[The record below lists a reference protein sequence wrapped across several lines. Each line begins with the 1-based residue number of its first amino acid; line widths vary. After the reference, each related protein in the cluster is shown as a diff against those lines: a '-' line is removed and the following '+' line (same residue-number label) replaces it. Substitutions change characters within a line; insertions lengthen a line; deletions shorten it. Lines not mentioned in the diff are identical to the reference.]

1 MRFNIMLFVAT
12 TMAGW
17 AVAHAHPANS
27 LLCAIGDIFECT
39 SGEACEKVSHA
50 EIAAPNFIR
59 INLEEKT
66 VGGVGPGAK
75 KDRQSSIR
83 SIDQAGNLLIL
94 QGVDNDLAG
103 TQSTMGWTLSFQA
116 ESGAMMLSAS
126 GNGVSFAVSGA
137 CLSDD

>member
-1 MRFNIMLFVAT
+1 MRSNIMLFVAT
-12 TMAGW
+12 TLTGW

-27 LLCAIGDIFECT
+27 LLCGIGDIFECT
-39 SGEACEKVSHA
+39 SGEACEKVSPA

-66 VGGVGPGAK
+66 IGGVGPGAK
-75 KDRQSSIR
+75 NRQSSIR

-94 QGVDNDLAG
+94 QGFDNDLAG
-103 TQSTMGWTLSFQA
+103 TQSTMGWTLSLQA
-116 ESGAMMLSAS
+116 ETGAMMLTAS
-126 GNGVSFAVSGA
+126 GDSVSFAVSGA